1 MNQSFSSVLI
11 CIAILTGCST
21 TPDRSPLPAD
31 LISRASI
38 PGIPAARF
46 WADEWPRF
54 SVQRLSSLSDAELKK
69 RSSATYNV
77 PHNYLA
83 ISGGGSNGA
92 FGAGL
97 LAGWAAKGT
106 RPEFTMVTGVST
118 GALTAPFAFLGADY
132 DAELKTIYTTTWTK
146 DVALERNLIVALF
159 GDSLADTKPL
169 KQLIRH
175 YMTPEVI
182 EAIAVEHKKGRRLFL
197 GTVNLD
203 AARSVI
209 WNIGAIAASDY
220 PEKLD
225 LIHNIMLASA
235 AIPVAFPPV
244 MISVE
249 VDGQQYDEMH
259 VDGSVGAQVFVYPA
273 AINWKKLANKLKVKG
288 KPNVFVIRNA
298 FIEPDYNGVNR
309 SVLSIAS
316 RSIDALL
323 RTSGTGDLYQIY
335 ALCKRDGNNFN
346 LAYIPTDFT
355 DKSTEGFDPVY
366 MSKLYKRGYDMAF
379 KGYPWENGPPGFVTT
394 IEVES
399 SENQSLNDTAYN
411 ADN

>member
-1 MNQSFSSVLI
+1 MNKSLSSILI
-11 CIAILTGCST
+11 CIVILTGCST
-21 TPDRSPLPAD
+21 TPDRSPPPES
-31 LISRASI
+31 LISQAFI
-38 PGIPAARF
+38 PGIPDARF

-54 SVQRLSSLSDAELKK
+54 SVRRLNSLSNSELKK

-83 ISGGGSNGA
+83 ISGGGANGA

-132 DAELKTIYTTTWTK
+132 DAKLKAIYTTTWTK
-146 DVALERNLIVALF
+146 DVALERNLIVALMM

-169 KQLIRH
+169 KQLIH
-175 YMTPEVI
+175 SYMTPEVI
-182 EAIAVEHKKGRRLFL
+182 DAIAIEHEKGRRLFL

-209 WNIGAIAASDY
+209 WNIGAIAVSDY
-220 PEKLD
+220 PEKVS
-225 LIHNIMLASA
+225 LIHDVMLASA

-244 MISVE
+244 MISVA

-273 AINWKKLANKLKVKG
+273 AINWKKLTKKLKVKG
-288 KPNVFVIRNA
+288 KPRIFVIRNA

-309 SVLSIAS
+309 SVLPIAS

-323 RTSGTGDLYQIY
+323 RASGTGDLYQIY
-335 ALCKRDGNNFN
+335 ALCNRDGNEFN

-355 DKSTEGFDPVY
+355 EKPTEGFDPVY
-366 MSKLYKRGYDMAF
+366 MSKLYKRGYDMAY
-379 KGYPWENGPPGFVTT
+379 KGYPWENGPPGFVTS
-394 IEVES
+394 IEGETP
-399 SENQSLNDTAYN
+399 EK
-411 ADN
+411 

>member
-1 MNQSFSSVLI
+1 MNKSFNAILI

-21 TPDRSPLPAD
+21 TPDRSPLPVE
-31 LISRASI
+31 LISKVSI

-54 SVQRLSSLSDAELKK
+54 SIQRLNSFSDAELKK

-83 ISGGGSNGA
+83 ISGGGANGA

-97 LAGWAAKGT
+97 LAGWTASGT

-132 DAELKTIYTTTWTK
+132 DAKLKTIYTTTWTK
-146 DVALERNLIVALF
+146 DVALERNLIAALF

-182 EAIAVEHKKGRRLFL
+182 KAIAIEHKKGRRLFL

-209 WNIGAIAASDY
+209 WNIGAIAVSDY
-220 PEKLD
+220 PEKVS
-225 LIHNIMLASA
+225 LIHDIMRASA

-244 MISVE
+244 MIPVE
-249 VDGQQYDEMH
+249 VDGKQYDEMH

-273 AINWKKLANKLKVKG
+273 AVNWKKLTKRLKVKG
-288 KPNVFVIRNA
+288 RPQVFVIRNA

-309 SVLSIAS
+309 SVLPIAS

-323 RTSGTGDLYQIY
+323 RASGTGDLYQIY
-335 ALCKRDGNNFN
+335 ALCKRDGNDFN

-355 DKSTEGFDPVY
+355 DKPSEGFDPVY
-366 MSKLYKRGYDMAF
+366 MSKLYQRGYDMAYQ
-379 KGYPWENGPPGFVTT
+379 GYPWEIGPPGFVRV
-394 IEVES
+394 IEAES
-399 SENQSLNDTAYN
+399 AEK
-411 ADN
+411 